1 MVTVNNMLEF
11 LDYFHDY
18 YKEEEDFF
26 SAYND
31 SIKRIAKVDNRNSHK
46 ISEQCRRKLGLDN
59 VNQFQDLLKNW
70 TNNNSEDLI
79 KALKNNSASASQGII
94 DEFFDN
100 HSFNGN
106 GKSKDSNK
114 QKSGSKTSE
123 NQNIKP
129 DNITYEDREYSV
141 YLNSENAKKISILS
155 ILTEKSVSD
164 LLTEMVHESINQRLR
179 EWAHQIIEG

>member
-31 SIKRIAKVDNRNSHK
+31 SIKRIAKVDNRNNHK

-106 GKSKDSNK
+106 GKSKTNVKQQSKSEIIPYTAGKYCIYLDS
-114 QKSGSKTSE
+114 E
-123 NQNIKP
+123 
-129 DNITYEDREYSV
+129 E
-141 YLNSENAKKISILS
+141 AKKISMLTILD
-155 ILTEKSVSD
+155 EKSVSD
-164 LLTEMVHESINQRLR
+164 LLTDMVNARLNER
-179 EWAHQIIEG
+179 LKEWAKQFVND